1 MNIKIYVVDVKLPRW
16 ARRVL
21 TFGAVPALLLGLGAL
36 VHAMNVEPPFTP
48 GEVLSAKTMNERF
61 SQIVT
66 VTPWVSYPATMY
78 TSSTTGTVDS
88 ETRAYYRRVGDTI
101 EVNLKTDIKTCT
113 TTSGQLRWPLPAGIT
128 PDFTKLPYDY
138 AIIGHGN
145 LLAAIGLQVYSQG
158 PGSTFVAVDYLGSS
172 GGGMG
177 CNAPG
182 SIAGKNIVLS
192 FSFPVSGWTVGG

>member
-1 MNIKIYVVDVKLPRW
+1 MKIKIYVVDVKLPRW

-21 TFGAVPALLLGLGAL
+21 TFGAVPALLLGLGAF

-48 GEVLSAKTMNERF
+48 GEVLSAKTMTARF
-61 SQIVT
+61 AQIVT

-78 TSSTTGTVDS
+78 STATAGTVTS
-88 ETRAYYRRVGDTI
+88 ETRAFYRRVGDTI
-101 EVNLKTDIKTCT
+101 EVNLKTEVGTCS

-145 LLAAIGLQVYSQG
+145 LLKAIGLQVYAQG
-158 PGSTFVAVDYLGSS
+158 PGSTFVAVDYLGSA

-177 CNAPG
+177 CAAPDPV
-182 SIAGKNIVLS
+182 AGRMIVLS
-192 FSFPVSGWTVGG
+192 FAFPVSGWTVGG